1 MTILVNGEAKV
12 NVQDLAVELVVSIE
26 KISREVP
33 AKLVAMTR
41 YFPLQRWLVR
51 SNTST
56 SSRDKKEHLS
66 THQAILSNT
75 IFVHSYIVC
84 FVAKF
89 RMSEFS

>member
-1 MTILVNGEAKV
+1 MTISINGGAEV
-12 NVQDLAVELVVSIE
+12 NVQDLAVEFVVYIR
-26 KISREVP
+26 KIGSEVS
-33 AKLVAMTR
+33 AKLIAMTR
-41 YFPLQRWLVR
+41 YFPLQRWLGG
-51 SNTST
+51 SNIST

-75 IFVHSYIVC
+75 ILVHSYIVC

>member
-1 MTILVNGEAKV
+1 MTISINGEAKV
-12 NVQDLAVELVVSIE
+12 NVQDLAVEFVVYIG
-26 KISREVP
+26 KIGSEVS

-41 YFPLQRWLVR
+41 YFQLQRWLGR

-56 SSRDKKEHLS
+56 HSMDKKEHLS

-75 IFVHSYIVC
+75 IFVHSHIVC

-89 RMSEFS
+89 KMSEFS